1 MEDAF
6 GLSPD
11 GTACLSAEAFL
22 PEYADGKW
30 SSSTGSLLWDRLLN
44 AFAPQIRARYAALRQ
59 TVLSEEALTGR
70 IRLNNIETREVTGH
84 PAGEDFAHSA
94 PDLPDLP
101 DNIFQHSC
109 RKTAN
114 GKWKITW
121 ENLSGKDCSIF
132 WKNGDS
138 ITIKPWELLT
148 LDCAEESQD

>member
-11 GTACLSAEAFL
+11 GAACLSAEAFL

-70 IRLNNIETREVTGH
+70 IRSYI
-84 PAGEDFAHSA
+84 AGIPEELYRQDAA
-94 PDLPDLP
+94 LYPDRNLPDVDCEDQMIQYTLERMP
-101 DNIFQHSC
+101 LLDTIF
-109 RKTAN
+109 
-114 GKWKITW
+114 
-121 ENLSGKDCSIF
+121 
-132 WKNGDS
+132 
-138 ITIKPWELLT
+138 
-148 LDCAEESQD
+148 AEE